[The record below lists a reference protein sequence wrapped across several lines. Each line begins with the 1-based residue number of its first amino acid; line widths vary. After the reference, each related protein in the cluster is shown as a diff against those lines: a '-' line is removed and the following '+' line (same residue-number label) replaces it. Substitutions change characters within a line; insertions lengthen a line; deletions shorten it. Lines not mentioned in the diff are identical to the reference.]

1 MAEEGVEKIKRKILD
16 DAEEEKKGIISEA
29 KGKVAEIRKEHS
41 KKEEKQLKEIARRF
55 ESDAKTTEER
65 ITSLSTLDMRMELL
79 RAKDDVIKEAFERAK
94 AALKKERK
102 NRKRY
107 RQLLRKWIE
116 KNAKGDW
123 EEAELVTSKGD
134 AHLFT
139 KGFLGELSSS
149 TGKKIT
155 LSRSSREMIGGVILR
170 IPEKN
175 IEINGS
181 FDAKL
186 EASRDEMIGEIA
198 KLLL

>member
-1 MAEEGVEKIKRKILD
+1 MAEEGVEKIKRRVLD

-29 KGKVAEIRKEHS
+29 KGKVAEIRKEYS

-65 ITSLSTLDMRMELL
+65 IISLATLEQRMELL
-79 RAKDDVIKEAFERAK
+79 RAKDEVIKEAFERAE
-94 AALKKERK
+94 ASLKKEKK
-102 NRKRY
+102 NSKRY
-107 RQLLRKWIE
+107 CSLLCRWIE

-123 EEAELVTSKGD
+123 KEAELITSKGD

-139 KGFLGELSSS
+139 KRALEELSSS

-155 LSRSSREMIGGVILR
+155 LSKSSRDMIGGVILR

-186 EASRDEMIGEIA
+186 EAGRDELIGEIA